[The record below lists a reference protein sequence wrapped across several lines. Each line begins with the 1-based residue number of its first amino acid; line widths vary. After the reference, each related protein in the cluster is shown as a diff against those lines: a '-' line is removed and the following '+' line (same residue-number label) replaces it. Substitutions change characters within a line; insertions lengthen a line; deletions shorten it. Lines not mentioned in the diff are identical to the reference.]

1 MTHAACKK
9 AKELDDKVQDK
20 SKQAEKENQIN
31 WWKYSGLTIAASLLL
46 AACSVGDVN
55 EQIELEQERQ
65 KTNKSGIELEQ
76 EKQEAEN
83 ARDRANKSGVELEQE
98 RQKTIKEQKDFI
110 KYVEQ
115 NCQENHGQFFIK
127 KGGLKAGITIGIAIE
142 VEAECKTPK
151 PTKTNQTPIQP
162 KHLPNSK
169 QPRSQRGSKAQEL
182 IAYLQKELESLPYSQ
197 KAIAKQV
204 DFYKPS
210 SIAYLELDPRDFN
223 ATEECVKNSPHLA
236 NKERLCQK
244 EVHEKFSDP
253 YSNSKELSVKSA
265 ISFCIKKVDA
275 KLEKAALMNGVFIS
289 PYKKSTHCQRTHLDN
304 KSLKEIALEM
314 NPKLEK
320 QSPFID
326 ANKLAMQSAG
336 LLRKNKG
343 VLIAF
348 AADICMERNE
358 HKKEEFISLK
368 ESCAQSQAKIYN
380 NKERF
385 DKFIQ
390 DYQKD
395 LKTCLLDTSNT
406 KEEMEQN
413 ISQCQKEQLRDD
425 NKGFTLEELVKKYAK

>member
-1 MTHAACKK
+1 MENPRLLKLRALSLACLMGLGVSGCTFLDKQILNDHLTK
-9 AKELDDKVQDK
+9 AKNNPKYDCQ
-20 SKQAEKENQIN
+20 KEM
-31 WWKYSGLTIAASLLL
+31 WSFPKKY
-46 AACSVGDVN
+46 N
-55 EQIELEQERQ
+55 
-65 KTNKSGIELEQ
+65 GIEQCL
-76 EKQEAEN
+76 
-83 ARDRANKSGVELEQE
+83 
-98 RQKTIKEQKDFI
+98 
-110 KYVEQ
+110 
-115 NCQENHGQFFIK
+115 
-127 KGGLKAGITIGIAIE
+127 
-142 VEAECKTPK
+142 
-151 PTKTNQTPIQP
+151 
-162 KHLPNSK
+162 
-169 QPRSQRGSKAQEL
+169 KAQEEL
-182 IAYLQKELESLPYSQ
+182 IEPIITKKNNQYQCGDFTNEGLKDKCFKRNDAYLSTLLTPIIQKQERRFSCSDFHNPELQEQCKDKTNAYEKQ
-197 KAIAKQV
+197 KDQQKGLINLAQLEAFEKEYAQ
-204 DFYKPS
+204 YKPY
-210 SIAYLELDPRDFN
+210 IIPYF
-223 ATEECVKNSPHLA
+223 TKECVKNAPHLA

-244 EVHEKFSDP
+244 EVHEKFHDP
-253 YSNSKELSVKSA
+253 YSSSKELSVQSV

-275 KLEKAALMNGVFIS
+275 KLEKAALMNGVSIS

-304 KSLKEIALEM
+304 KSLKEIALDM

-336 LLRKNKG
+336 LLRKNKD

-348 AADICMERNE
+348 ATDICMERNE

-368 ESCAQSQAKIYN
+368 ESCTQSQAKLYN

-406 KEEMEQN
+406 KEEVEQN

>member
-1 MTHAACKK
+1 MEKTRLLKLRALSLACLMGLGVSGCAFLDKQILNDHLTK
-9 AKELDDKVQDK
+9 AKNNPKYDCQ
-20 SKQAEKENQIN
+20 KEMWSFPKKYDGINQC
-31 WWKYSGLTIAASLLL
+31 L
-46 AACSVGDVN
+46 
-55 EQIELEQERQ
+55 
-65 KTNKSGIELEQ
+65 
-76 EKQEAEN
+76 
-83 ARDRANKSGVELEQE
+83 
-98 RQKTIKEQKDFI
+98 
-110 KYVEQ
+110 
-115 NCQENHGQFFIK
+115 
-127 KGGLKAGITIGIAIE
+127 
-142 VEAECKTPK
+142 
-151 PTKTNQTPIQP
+151 
-162 KHLPNSK
+162 
-169 QPRSQRGSKAQEL
+169 KAQEEL
-182 IAYLQKELESLPYSQ
+182 IEPIITKKIDQYQCDDFTNEGLKDKCFKRNDTYLNTLLTPIIQKQERRFSCSDFHNPELKEQCMDKTNAYEKQKDRQERLINLAQLEAFEKEYAQ
-197 KAIAKQV
+197 
-204 DFYKPS
+204 YKPY
-210 SIAYLELDPRDFN
+210 IIPYF
-223 ATEECVKNSPHLA
+223 TKECVKNSPHLA

-253 YSNSKELSVKSA
+253 YSSSKELSVQSA

-304 KSLKEIALEM
+304 KSLKEIALDM

-326 ANKLAMQSAG
+326 ADKIAMQSAG
-336 LLRKNKG
+336 LLRKNKD

-395 LKTCLLDTSNT
+395 LKACLLDTSNT

-413 ISQCQKEQLRDD
+413 VSQCQKEQLRDD
-425 NKGFTLEELVKKYAK
+425 NKGFTLEELVQKYAK